1 MLAASF
7 GAISLEDGRKW
18 VRFPSTTAEAP
29 ETGERVRRRLE
40 SHFGR
45 MIRPGTVGTYPQLTP
60 HYLTY
65 CRNLC
70 ILST

>member
-1 MLAASF
+1 MVESGFDSQAL
-7 GAISLEDGRKW
+7 LQKLQKL
-18 VRFPSTTAEAP
+18 
-29 ETGERVRRRLE
+29 GEKVRRRLE